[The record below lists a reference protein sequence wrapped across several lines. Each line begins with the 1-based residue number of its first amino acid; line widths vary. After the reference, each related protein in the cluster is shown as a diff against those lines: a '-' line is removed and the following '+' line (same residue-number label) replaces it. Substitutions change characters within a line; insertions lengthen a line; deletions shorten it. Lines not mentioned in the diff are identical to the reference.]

1 MFSPTLFPASSAA
14 IAAEFTPSPP
24 PANPSPYTIPPPPPP
39 HIPTSRCHA
48 DLTWYHKN
56 SKIKLKMVK
65 LKNEIIFMNYKN
77 MDIFNTK
84 IMPTLN
90 V

>member
-1 MFSPTLFPASSAA
+1 MFSPTLSLHLRQLSPPNS
-14 IAAEFTPSPP
+14 PPLPP

-56 SKIKLKMVK
+56 AKIKLKMVK